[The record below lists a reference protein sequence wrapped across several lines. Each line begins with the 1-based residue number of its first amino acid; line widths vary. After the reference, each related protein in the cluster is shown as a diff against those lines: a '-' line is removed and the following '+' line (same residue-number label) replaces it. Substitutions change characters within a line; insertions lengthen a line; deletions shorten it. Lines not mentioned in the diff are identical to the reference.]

1 MVDDLDFAFI
11 DDRFDCSIIER
22 FEGVCWFS
30 VLLFRF
36 VRYILS
42 TPSPL
47 RGTPA
52 CLRGRVLDIQL

>member
-1 MVDDLDFAFI
+1 MYELV
-11 DDRFDCSIIER
+11 
-22 FEGVCWFS
+22 
-30 VLLFRF
+30 FRF
-36 VRYILS
+36 SFSPFRYILS